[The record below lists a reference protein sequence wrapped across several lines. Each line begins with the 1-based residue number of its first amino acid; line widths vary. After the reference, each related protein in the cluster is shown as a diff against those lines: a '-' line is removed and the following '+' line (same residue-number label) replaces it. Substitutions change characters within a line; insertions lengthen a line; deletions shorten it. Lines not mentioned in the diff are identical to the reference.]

1 MQLTTTAAPPRWH
14 GVAIF
19 GCLSTLYF
27 AVGAVLSLRY
37 NLFDPDAPS
46 RVANAGYAVLSRHP
60 HLSAIGF
67 VWNPLPSLVE
77 MPFIPLHRF
86 WPELKTY
93 GLAGAVQSAV
103 FMAAAALMI
112 RRIALD
118 RGLGTGWRWV
128 VVGAFALNPVIVIY
142 GGSGMSEAAELFA
155 ILWCVRYLLRWV
167 DSHQVG
173 DLAWAGIALGV
184 GYLARYEMI
193 PAACGVA
200 ALVAVVTFVRAPRQ
214 TRLPSTVVSVVL
226 VLFPIWAAFVI
237 WAVTGWVVSG
247 EAFPQ
252 LSSQYGNDS
261 QVAGALARGGT
272 AHSGSADVALIAARM
287 LAMQPLAGIA
297 AVVAAVLALLT
308 RKVDGLVAVVTFGA
322 VLAFSAWGQFSET
335 TFGLFRYY
343 LPAIPMV
350 LVIAMTCWRVS
361 PAWWPKVGAALLCG
375 SLLVAIPVT
384 TTSMLD
390 EDIGNQ
396 PLQFGLKSLIDP
408 VAYPAE
414 QQRYRRELVDDR
426 LLAEF
431 LDRKELPD
439 GSVLMDTF
447 FGWGI
452 WLASDDPTQFVVTS
466 DYDFTA
472 ALNRPWDFGIRYIV
486 VNNPGLSDADAVHV
500 RYPAMW
506 DDGAGFGTLVYSA
519 RGPGGDEDRRRVYR
533 IDGPPMPEPAG
544 SAQLAQP
551 GG

>member
-1 MQLTTTAAPPRWH
+1 MARGGDLWLPEHALLRRRRSAV
-14 GVAIF
+14 VA
-19 GCLSTLYF
+19 LQP
-27 AVGAVLSLRY
+27 V
-37 NLFDPDAPS
+37 DPDAPS

-343 LPAIPMV
+343 L
-350 LVIAMTCWRVS
+350 
-361 PAWWPKVGAALLCG
+361 
-375 SLLVAIPVT
+375 
-384 TTSMLD
+384 
-390 EDIGNQ
+390 Q
-396 PLQFGLKSLIDP
+396 P
-408 VAYPAE
+408 
-414 QQRYRRELVDDR
+414 YRWFWSSR
-426 LLAEF
+426 
-431 LDRKELPD
+431 
-439 GSVLMDTF
+439 
-447 FGWGI
+447 
-452 WLASDDPTQFVVTS
+452 
-466 DYDFTA
+466 
-472 ALNRPWDFGIRYIV
+472 
-486 VNNPGLSDADAVHV
+486 
-500 RYPAMW
+500 
-506 DDGAGFGTLVYSA
+506 
-519 RGPGGDEDRRRVYR
+519 
-533 IDGPPMPEPAG
+533 
-544 SAQLAQP
+544 
-551 GG
+551 